1 MRERKLRGTPAA
13 LVAGALW
20 LSTGALA
27 QGAMPDIETV
37 GGMREACKHL
47 IGEGAGAA
55 AGQLLAFE
63 CDAHMSTVARP
74 PGYKLPGKAP
84 KGFCI
89 PDDVPVQALATAFV
103 RWADGREERWTDRAK
118 AGTQDAFREAWP
130 CR

>member
-1 MRERKLRGTPAA
+1 RERKVRSVLAA
-13 LVAGALW
+13 VFAGALW
-20 LSTGALA
+20 LSAGALA
-27 QGAMPDIETV
+27 QGAMPDIGTV

-47 IGEGAGAA
+47 IGEGGGAA

-84 KGFCI
+84 EGYCI
-89 PDDVPVQALATAFV
+89 PDDVAVAALATAFV
-103 RWADGREERWTDRAK
+103 RWADSREERWTGPAK

-130 CR
+130 CQ